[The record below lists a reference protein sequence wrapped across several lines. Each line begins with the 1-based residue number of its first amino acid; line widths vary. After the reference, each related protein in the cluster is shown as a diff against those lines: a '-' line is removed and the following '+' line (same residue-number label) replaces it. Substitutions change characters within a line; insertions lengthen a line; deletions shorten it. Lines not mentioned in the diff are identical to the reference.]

1 MLLLVT
7 MVYTLRQRIEMIF
20 IYGEQGRCARR
31 TAEVF
36 NNRNPNC
43 NVSHRYILDVVA
55 KFNETGSVGNKKRAN
70 RRVLNEDAQVEILGT
85 FVAEPTNSLRTVAR
99 LTGMSHETV
108 RRALQLHKYHPYKMQ
123 ILQELHE
130 DDFDR
135 RIEFCEIMSN
145 LINTRAIVVSNIC
158 FSDECTFFLNGHVN
172 RQNCRYWSEDNPH
185 IFREGATQWPQKIN
199 VWAGILG
206 NAVIGP
212 LFIEENLTGELYL
225 HLLEDV
231 IDPLITTELEN
242 QVGNILQENEL
253 HFQQDGA
260 PPHYFRPVREWLN
273 NRFPNQWIGRRGP
286 IEWPARSPDLT
297 PLDFFLWGH
306 IKSVVYK
313 TQPDD
318 IEDLKR
324 RITEASRAIP
334 EEVFQNVREEFENRL
349 YFCLENNGEHF
360 EHLLK

>member
-1 MLLLVT
+1 

-55 KFNETGSVGNKKRAN
+55 KFNETGSVGNKKRAS

-99 LTGMSHETV
+99 LTGMSHET
-108 RRALQLHKYHPYKMQ
+108 
-123 ILQELHE
+123 ELHE

-145 LINTRAIVVSNIC
+145 LINTRAIV
-158 FSDECTFFLNGHVN
+158 
-172 RQNCRYWSEDNPH
+172 NCRYWSEDNPH
-185 IFREGATQWPQKIN
+185 IFREGATQRPQKIN

-212 LFIEENLTGELYL
+212 LFIEQNLTGELYL

-260 PPHYFRPVREWLN
+260 TPHYFRPVREWLN

-286 IEWPARSPDLT
+286 IECGLLGHHYLT